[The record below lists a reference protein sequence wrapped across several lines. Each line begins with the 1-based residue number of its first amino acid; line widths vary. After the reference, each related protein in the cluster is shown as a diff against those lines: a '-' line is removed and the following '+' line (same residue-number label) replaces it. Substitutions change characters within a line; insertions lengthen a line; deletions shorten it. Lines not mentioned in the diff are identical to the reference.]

1 MAGNEK
7 LRVKLSMAVNMWEN
21 NILSLLRKPLADSS
35 FSYSFPAPGEIAA
48 NIENFTTAETAL
60 KDGNL
65 VNMSDLYSAY
75 DSIANENSIAD
86 KTCSR

>member
-1 MAGNEK
+1 M
-7 LRVKLSMAVNMWEN
+7 
-21 NILSLLRKPLADSS
+21 ADSS

-65 VNMSDLYSAY
+65 VNMSEFHKLKR
-75 DSIANENSIAD
+75 AN
-86 KTCSR
+86 